1 MAMINNYSTKTKYLI
16 EKVLLV
22 NSQSEKRH
30 IDFMKKLKDNGIIT
44 TDGCLYGLPKVNEP
58 K

>member
-1 MAMINNYSTKTKYLI
+1 MINNYSTKTKYLI